1 MKDLIEA
8 AEDNKV
14 FLTKAVLVTFLL
26 IFADIFKCQH
36 KLLINII
43 LWYNYIDFMVLGIG
57 RIILFIWEITKGEKL

>member
-8 AEDNKV
+8 AEDNRV

-26 IFADIFKCQH
+26 IFTDIFKCQH

>member
-1 MKDLIEA
+1 MKDLIEV

-14 FLTKAVLVTFLL
+14 FLTKAVLVAFLL
-26 IFADIFKCQH
+26 IFTDIFKCQH

-57 RIILFIWEITKGEKL
+57 RIILVIWEITKGEKL

>member
-14 FLTKAVLVTFLL
+14 FLTKAVLVAFLL
-26 IFADIFKCQH
+26 IFTDIFKCQH

-57 RIILFIWEITKGEKL
+57 RIILFIWEIAKGEKL